1 MNTPNKE
8 NSEVKNYSNSSTPG
22 LSKLVITL
30 FVLFP
35 PQEAWAFSFYQFQIK
50 IDIDLGHYPRLIFNA
65 RKKRNSIFIIEI
77 NSHSPFPL
85 AGSNCMYAFKE
96 RK

>member
-35 PQEAWAFSFYQFQIK
+35 PQEAGLVLSISFK
-50 IDIDLGHYPRLIFNA
+50 S
-65 RKKRNSIFIIEI
+65 K
-77 NSHSPFPL
+77 
-85 AGSNCMYAFKE
+85 
-96 RK
+96 